1 MLSRFPGRWT
11 YRDFLISIFGLMFSL
26 SGLGAAM
33 AGATDREKAKE
44 ASRRIFELV
53 DRQTAIDPLSD
64 EGKKDH

>member
-1 MLSRFPGRWT
+1 
-11 YRDFLISIFGLMFSL
+11 MFSL